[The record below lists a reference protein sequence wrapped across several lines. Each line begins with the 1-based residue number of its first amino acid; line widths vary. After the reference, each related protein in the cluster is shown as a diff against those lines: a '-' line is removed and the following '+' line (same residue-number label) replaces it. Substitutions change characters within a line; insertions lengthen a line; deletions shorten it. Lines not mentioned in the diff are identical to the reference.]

1 MQAENWNDFQTFLV
15 IAQEGLLMR
24 AAKRLGVDA
33 TTVGRRLRRLEVRL
47 GQTLFEQTPAGQVL
61 TEAGEAL
68 MASVEAMANA
78 AATIATP
85 DHAADGPVGTLR
97 ISVSEGWG
105 TWFLA
110 PRLPDFAT
118 RYPGLTIDL
127 VASSSYLNLSRREA
141 DVAVFLSRPKVGQLV
156 ARKLASFT
164 LRLYASQ
171 NYLAQRGTPTTLAAL
186 VDHRLVGYIP
196 DLLNAP
202 ELRYADEIY
211 RGAKAMLRSS
221 SINAQFEM
229 IHGHGGIGVLPCF
242 IGDSTPDLVR
252 VLPEHAFDRNF
263 WLVTH
268 QDTQRLLKVR
278 VFGEWLRDA
287 LAEGGAQQML
297 GNQEGP
303 GASLVP

>member
-1 MQAENWNDFQTFLV
+1 MQAENWNDLQTFLV
-15 IAQEGLLMR
+15 IAQESQLVR

-85 DHAADGPVGTLR
+85 DHATDGPVGTLR

-110 PRLPDFAT
+110 PRLPDFVA
-118 RYPGLTIDL
+118 RYPGITIDL

-156 ARKLASFT
+156 ARKLASYR
-164 LRLYASQ
+164 LRLYASRI
-171 NYLAQRGTPTTLAAL
+171 YLAQRGRPSTPAELAE
-186 VDHRLVGYIP
+186 HRLVGYIP

-202 ELRYADEIY
+202 ELRYADEIH
-211 RGAKAMLRSS
+211 RGAKVMLRSS
-221 SINAQFEM
+221 SINAQFAM
-229 IHGHGGIGVLPCF
+229 IHGNGGIGVLPCF
-242 IGDSTPDLVR
+242 IADSVPHLVR
-252 VLPEHAFDRNF
+252 VLPEHGFDRSF

-268 QDTQRLLKVR
+268 QDTQGLLKVR
-278 VFGEWLRDA
+278 VFDEWLRET
-287 LAEGGAQQML
+287 LTEGGAQQLL
-297 GNQEGP
+297 GNR
-303 GASLVP
+303 